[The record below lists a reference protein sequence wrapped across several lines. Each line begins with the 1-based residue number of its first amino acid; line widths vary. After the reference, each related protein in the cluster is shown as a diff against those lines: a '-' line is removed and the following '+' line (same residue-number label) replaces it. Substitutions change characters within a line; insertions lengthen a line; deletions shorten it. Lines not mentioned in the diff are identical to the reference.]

1 MTDSGDDPRQPTR
14 GRAQDPGGDQPLT
27 TFSERPQPNFAL
39 DPFHK
44 VLLAVSMIAAVALPV
59 YFFLRSFGAQGD
71 FALHYDFTGDVTRE
85 GSLQEAA
92 VILVLLS
99 LLTIGC
105 GVLTRYPRIFNF
117 PVTLT
122 RENVQRQYKNA
133 VQMLVWIVAGM
144 AAILAIMVGGWLGIL
159 SVDLM
164 WLPLA
169 AMGIVL
175 IVFIRRMILLR

>member
-1 MTDSGDDPRQPTR
+1 MSDSEVPRGQPPDPC
-14 GRAQDPGGDQPLT
+14 GDQLIT
-27 TFSERPQPNFAL
+27 TFGERPQPTFEL

-44 VLLAVSMIAAVALPV
+44 VLLAISMILAVALPV
-59 YFFLRSFGAQGD
+59 YFFLRSWGVQGD
-71 FALHYDFTGDVTRE
+71 FALHYDVTGDVTRE

-92 VILVLLS
+92 IILLLLS

-122 RENVQRQYKNA
+122 RDNVQRQYKNA
-133 VQMLVWIVAGM
+133 VQMLVWIVASM
-144 AAILAIMVGGWLGIL
+144 AAVLAIMVGGWLGIL
-159 SVDLM
+159 SVNLV
-164 WLPLA
+164 WVPIL

-175 IVFIRRMILLR
+175 IVFIRRMIKLR